1 MRWCLFAAYPVLTHL
16 SVIEQRPAL
25 QWAGAMALAAGVLY
39 TPLARRAGGAWLGLA
54 ALGAGYAL
62 LLIAGAGRWALYL
75 PSITLPAVVLCAFAA
90 TLLPGRTPLVTR
102 IAAAAHDPMSPA
114 LLAYT
119 RAVTWLWTAVI
130 AALLGTELLL
140 VFEGDARRWSEFAN
154 LGAYA
159 LLAAVFVTEYAWR
172 RWRFRGLPQPGF
184 LESLRLTLR
193 RRPPFAGRYAK
204 EPEAAP

>member
-16 SVIEQRPAL
+16 SVLEQQLGL
-25 QWAGAMALAAGVLY
+25 QWAGAMALAAGALY
-39 TPLARRAGGAWLGLA
+39 SPLVRRAGAAWLGLA
-54 ALGAGYAL
+54 VLAVGYAS

-75 PSITLPAVVLCAFAA
+75 PSVTLPAVVLCAFAA

-102 IAAAAHDPMSPA
+102 IAAAAHDPMPPA
-114 LLAYT
+114 LLVYT

-130 AALLGTELLL
+130 AAMLLAELLL

-159 LLAAVFVTEYAWR
+159 LLAAVFVAEYAWR

-193 RRPPFAGRYAK
+193 RRPLLAHDYAK
-204 EPEAAP
+204 RPEAVP